1 MAELKTRIQL
11 RHDTEENWT
20 LVGESLVPLAGEA
33 CLTID
38 GENKGRVKYGDGTS
52 TWAELEY
59 TGLPNELDVDAS
71 EVSFADDMVFTYQ
84 FGKYA
89 PDSSGQVEIPA
100 TGKTLEQLLMDAF
113 AEEKNP
119 TTTQPSASV
128 SSSQVKAYEVGTNV
142 TVQYNASL
150 NPGNYQYGPA
160 TGVTATTYNVTF
172 NSESRDTATGSFTE
186 ITVGDDTNLRV
197 QAQIGHTA
205 GAVPVTN
212 LGKEYAAGQIQEGT
226 KSAQT
231 GAITGYRQ
239 AFWGVDTTSGAID
252 SALIRGL
259 TASNGAA
266 GGRTVTINAKAGA
279 TRIIVAVPQS
289 SGLKVNS
296 AILTTSMNAD
306 ITSNYVKQA
315 APVNV
320 EGANAYTAAPYDV
333 YVYQPASIDPSEVHQ
348 VTIGR

>member
-1 MAELKTRIQL
+1 M
-11 RHDTEENWT
+11 
-20 LVGESLVPLAGEA
+20 
-33 CLTID
+33 
-38 GENKGRVKYGDGTS
+38 
-52 TWAELEY
+52 
-59 TGLPNELDVDAS
+59 PNELEVDAS

-119 TTTQPSASV
+119 TITQPTASV
-128 SSSQVKAYEVGTNV
+128 TSSQVKAYEVGSKV
-142 TVQYNASL
+142 TVQYSTNL
-150 NPGNYQYGPA
+150 NPGKYQYGPA

-172 NSESRDTATGSFTE
+172 NSESLDTATGTFSE
-186 ITVGDDTNLRV
+186 ITVADDTNLKV
-197 QAQIGHTA
+197 QAEISHTE

-212 LGKEYAAGQIQEGT
+212 LGNEYEAGKIQAGT
-226 KSAQT
+226 KTAQT

-239 AFWGVDTTSGAID
+239 AFWGVDTGDAAID

-266 GGRTVTINAKAGA
+266 AGRTITINATAGA
-279 TRIIVAVPQS
+279 KRIIVAIPQS
-289 SGLKVNS
+289 SNLKVKS

-306 ITSNYVKQA
+306 ITGNYVKQPD
-315 APVNV
+315 PVSV
-320 EGANAYTAAPYDV
+320 EGANGYTGAPYDV

-348 VTIGR
+348 VTIGQ

>member
-11 RHDTEENWT
+11 RHDTEANW
-20 LVGESLVPLAGEA
+20 LSVGESLVPLDGEP
-33 CLTID
+33 CLTTD
-38 GENKGRVKYGDGTS
+38 GENKGRVKYGDGVS
-52 TWAELEY
+52 TWSELEY
-59 TGLPNELDVDAS
+59 TGLPNELEVDAS

-84 FGKYA
+84 FGKYS
-89 PDSSGQVEIPA
+89 PDSTGQVEIPA

-119 TTTQPSASV
+119 TTTQPTASV
-128 SSSQVKAYEVGTNV
+128 TSSQVKAYEVGTNV
-142 TVQYNASL
+142 TVQYNTSL
-150 NPGNYQYGPA
+150 NPGKYQYGPA

-172 NSESRDTATGSFTE
+172 NSETRDTATGSFTE

-197 QAQIGHTA
+197 QAEIGHTE
-205 GAVPVTN
+205 GVVPVTN
-212 LGKEYAAGQIQEGT
+212 LGNDYEAGKIQAGT

-239 AFWGVDTTSGAID
+239 AFWGVDTGDTAID

-266 GGRTVTINAKAGA
+266 SGRTITINSKAGA
-279 TRIIVAVPQS
+279 KRIIVAVPQS
-289 SGLKVNS
+289 SNLKVKS

-306 ITSNYVKQA
+306 ITGNYVKQ
-315 APVNV
+315 PDSVSV
-320 EGANAYTAAPYDV
+320 EGANGYTGAPYDV

-348 VTIGR
+348 VTIGQ